1 MQKCRPYI
9 LYIFPYHKLY
19 AKKITFYSP
28 KINLPNLFLLKISM
42 ISVETP
48 SVNTILA
55 PTIIQGF
62 LIFRTLIINVL
73 EITSKK
79 PLNKYNCKERCPHFC
94 KTLPIG
100 ELFKQPTLEPQ
111 REFPPQLQSETS
123 TQLLLSSVPKPQFL
137 SIEYQIEWQ
146 RLFFYSQAF
155 HINTC
160 MIANT
165 F

>member
-1 MQKCRPYI
+1 MQKNHIP
-9 LYIFPYHKLY
+9 
-19 AKKITFYSP
+19 FYSP

-42 ISVETP
+42 ISMETP
-48 SVNTILA
+48 SVKTILA

-62 LIFRTLIINVL
+62 LIFKTLIINVL

-100 ELFKQPTLEPQ
+100 EFFKQPT
-111 REFPPQLQSETS
+111 TW
-123 TQLLLSSVPKPQFL
+123 TQKRIPTTAAIRNIHSASSVICAKTTIPIHRIPNRMA
-137 SIEYQIEWQ
+137 ET
-146 RLFFYSQAF
+146 FFYSQAF
-155 HINTC
+155 HINTY

-165 F
+165 FWLKILHRKTQNI

>member
-1 MQKCRPYI
+1 MKICCASCAHLATLGYNLHALEHNAIVLLKENEHPIVHSDRGCHYRWSGLRTCRNAGLTSCTFFLIANCMQKNHIP
-9 LYIFPYHKLY
+9 
-19 AKKITFYSP
+19 FYSP

-42 ISVETP
+42 ISMETP
-48 SVNTILA
+48 SVKTILA

-100 ELFKQPTLEPQ
+100 EFFKQPT
-111 REFPPQLQSETS
+111 T
-123 TQLLLSSVPKPQFL
+123 
-137 SIEYQIEWQ
+137 
-146 RLFFYSQAF
+146 
-155 HINTC
+155 
-160 MIANT
+160 
-165 F
+165 